1 MKLLDLFQKEKSQ
14 NKEYTFI
21 SENTTKWL
29 SLHDCCCSRFHY
41 ENNNLIFEMEWI
53 EVLANH
59 PLNPNEKAYQSG
71 VAQMVFVAPQ
81 IIECELAENK
91 YIGNELVSRKIVRVE
106 DLDFCDTEFLIYDEK
121 ENDNKCIAKMFL
133 IFDDDTYYNSLV
145 MEIEFEKSIV
155 KWNELIST
163 SWFEREG

>member
-1 MKLLDLFQKEKSQ
+1 M
-14 NKEYTFI
+14 I
-21 SENTTKWL
+21 
-29 SLHDCCCSRFHY
+29 
-41 ENNNLIFEMEWI
+41 
-53 EVLANH
+53 V
-59 PLNPNEKAYQSG
+59 
-71 VAQMVFVAPQ
+71 VAPQ

-133 IFDDDTYYNSLV
+133 IFDDDIYYNSIV

-163 SWFEREG
+163 SWFERED